1 MIYDYK
7 CGKCSATI
15 SVERSIHEEASTP
28 MCFDCHET
36 MSRMWNSPAIT
47 FKGKGFYTTGG

>member
-7 CGKCSATI
+7 CTKCSATI

-28 MCFDCHET
+28 MCFDCHESMDRVWST
-36 MSRMWNSPAIT
+36 PGIQ
-47 FKGKGFYTTGG
+47 FKGGGFYYNGG

>member
-7 CGKCSATI
+7 CGKCSATL

-28 MCFDCHET
+28 MCFECHET
-36 MSRMWNSPAIT
+36 MSRVWDSPAIT

>member
-7 CGKCSATI
+7 CGKCNATI
-15 SVERSIHEEASTP
+15 SVERSIHE
-28 MCFDCHET
+28 T
-36 MSRMWNSPAIT
+36 MSRVWDSPAIT